1 MMKKSENSTLMLLN
15 QLLNRIVYTTQ
26 LGAVVCIII
35 VLLSLSITYQVLWHT
50 TATGWIK
57 SGLSGS

>member
-1 MMKKSENSTLMLLN
+1 MLLN

-26 LGAVVCIII
+26 LGAFLCIII

-50 TATGWIK
+50 TATGWLK
-57 SGLSGS
+57 SGLSGG